1 MTDLTT
7 LKINAVASGLQQLA
21 TNSGYGHFIPPG
33 AYMQWAPKL
42 IELVDQVEQTY
53 GAVPSANPVSPVSAF
68 TADNIPVEMS
78 IDELMGLAGPKR

>member
-21 TNSGYGHFIPPG
+21 TNSGYGAFIPAG

-42 IELVDQVEQTY
+42 IELVDQVETTY
-53 GAVPSANPVSPVSAF
+53 GPKKTSAPVTAVSP
-68 TADNIPVEMS
+68 
-78 IDELMGLAGPKR
+78 